1 MQRDRVYLIIDI
13 LTKLIEYGEVN
24 QSSLLLYC
32 RLNLTKHKEILDELE
47 KNSFIVKKNSYLGKK
62 MIISYSITS
71 QGIEFYKKI
80 FFNAFFVKSHII
92 IPVKSWG
99 ITYEI

>member
-13 LTKLIEYGEVN
+13 LTKLIEYGEIN

-47 KNSFIVKKNSYLGKK
+47 RNNFIIKKH
-62 MIISYSITS
+62 SITYE
-71 QGIEFYKKI
+71 GIEFYKKI
-80 FFNAFFVKSHII
+80 LEPYETFFPRK
-92 IPVKSWG
+92 
-99 ITYEI
+99 

>member
-32 RLNLTKHKEILDELE
+32 RLNLTKHKEIFDELE
-47 KNSFIVKKNSYLGKK
+47 RNNFIVKKHANMGKK
-62 MIISYSITS
+62 LIHSYSITS

-80 FFNAFFVKSHII
+80 LEPYEKFFPRK
-92 IPVKSWG
+92 
-99 ITYEI
+99 

>member
-47 KNSFIVKKNSYLGKK
+47 KNSFIVK
-62 MIISYSITS
+62 
-71 QGIEFYKKI
+71 YKK
-80 FFNAFFVKSHII
+80 NLKD
-92 IPVKSWG
+92 
-99 ITYEI
+99 EIKDNFQL

>member
-13 LTKLIEYGEVN
+13 LTKLTEYGEIN

-32 RLNLTKHKEILDELE
+32 RLNLTKHKEIFDELE
-47 KNSFIVKKNSYLGKK
+47 RNNFIVKKHSYLGKR
-62 MIISYSITS
+62 MILSYSITS

-80 FFNAFFVKSHII
+80 LEPYEKFFPRK
-92 IPVKSWG
+92 
-99 ITYEI
+99 

>member
-47 KNSFIVKKNSYLGKK
+47 KNSFIVKKDSYLGKK
-62 MIISYSITS
+62 MMISYSITS
-71 QGIEFYKKI
+71 QGIEFFKKI
-80 FFNAFFVKSHII
+80 LEPYEKFFPRKESESDLI
-92 IPVKSWG
+92 
-99 ITYEI
+99 

>member
-32 RLNLTKHKEILDELE
+32 RLNLTKHKEIFDELE
-47 KNSFIVKKNSYLGKK
+47 KNSFIVKKDSYLGKK

-71 QGIEFYKKI
+71 QGITSQGIEFYKKI
-80 FFNAFFVKSHII
+80 LEPYEKFFPRKQI
-92 IPVKSWG
+92 
-99 ITYEI
+99 

>member
-32 RLNLTKHKEILDELE
+32 RLNLTKHKEILDGLE
-47 KNSFIVKKNSYLGKK
+47 KNNFIVKKNSYLGKK
-62 MIISYSITS
+62 MILSYSITS

-80 FFNAFFVKSHII
+80 LEPYEKFFPRERERFNISI
-92 IPVKSWG
+92 
-99 ITYEI
+99 

>member
-1 MQRDRVYLIIDI
+1 LQRDRVYLIIDI

-32 RLNLTKHKEILDELE
+32 RLNLTKHKEIFDELE
-47 KNSFIVKKNSYLGKK
+47 RNNFIVKKHSNVGKRL
-62 MIISYSITS
+62 IISYSITS

-80 FFNAFFVKSHII
+80 LEPYEKFFPRK
-92 IPVKSWG
+92 
-99 ITYEI
+99 

>member
-1 MQRDRVYLIIDI
+1 LQRDRVYLIIDI

-32 RLNLTKHKEILDELE
+32 RLNLTKHKEIFDELE
-47 KNSFIVKKNSYLGKK
+47 RNNFIVKKHANVGKK
-62 MIISYSITS
+62 MIYSYSITS

-80 FFNAFFVKSHII
+80 LEPYEKFFPRK
-92 IPVKSWG
+92 
-99 ITYEI
+99 

>member
-32 RLNLTKHKEILDELE
+32 RLNLTTHKEILDELE
-47 KNSFIVKKNSYLGKK
+47 KNSFIVKRNSYLGKK
-62 MIISYSITS
+62 IYFLI
-71 QGIEFYKKI
+71 QLLLKE
-80 FFNAFFVKSHII
+80 
-92 IPVKSWG
+92 
-99 ITYEI
+99 

>member
-13 LTKLIEYGEVN
+13 LTKLIEYGEIN

-47 KNSFIVKKNSYLGKK
+47 RNNFIIKKHTNEGKRF
-62 MIISYSITS
+62 IISYSITS
-71 QGIEFYKKI
+71 EGIEFYKKI
-80 FFNAFFVKSHII
+80 LEPYETFFPRK
-92 IPVKSWG
+92 
-99 ITYEI
+99 

>member
-47 KNSFIVKKNSYLGKK
+47 KNSFIVKRNSYLGKND
-62 MIISYSITS
+62 T
-71 QGIEFYKKI
+71 FL
-80 FFNAFFVKSHII
+80 FNYFSRNRILQENFRAI
-92 IPVKSWG
+92 
-99 ITYEI
+99 